1 MKTPSAESARALTQA
16 VLFARLCDR
25 YHDLASYAS
34 EPVKQRI
41 HFLAK
46 SDGSNL
52 KELFI
57 WDLAPFNSLLST
69 STGGIE
75 PATVWKPEQIEDYI
89 LQHWSADQLPL
100 DPPNNV
106 NSWESTTVYYKSLD
120 PETVQA
126 IVPIGQ
132 PDGVAIIAVVLLL
145 EAGETLEDGPCWK
158 YHNMAV
164 LGLGDLQTN
173 GWSILTDQLL
183 HKNEKVSGGNNNNN
197 DDDDDSDDDDSDGDY
212 WGQYGEEDESPSDE
226 NSSQNKPPKVSFDT
240 ANDTAHEDD
249 DEDYWKRYAEQQEKQ
264 EEIERKRNFQQ
275 QQQQQQQ
282 QLLHD
287 IEPQDLVSGMAPQNS
302 DLQKVLASLPSIGSS
317 AGISTSSTNP
327 LGQVDQTQMLSSL
340 LQMLAS
346 EDVAQQSTSLGS
358 GSGSGQE
365 ILDSQASVQTQ
376 VKNKSMSLDQ
386 KSNNT
391 TTPMVSTTTSLA
403 NDDSIIDLLRSTV
416 LQATRAGYSKDEVF
430 EMLGSIYESLE

>member
-1 MKTPSAESARALTQA
+1 METPSAESARALTQA
-16 VLFARLCDR
+16 VLLARLCDR

-34 EPVKQRI
+34 ESLKQRI

-57 WDLAPFNSLLST
+57 WDLAPFTSLPST
-69 STGGIE
+69 SAGGTE
-75 PATVWKPEQIEDYI
+75 SATVWKPEQIDDYI

-100 DPPNNV
+100 NPPNNA
-106 NSWESTTVYYKSLD
+106 NSWESTTVYYKALD

-126 IVPIGQ
+126 MVPIGQ
-132 PDGVAIIAVVLLL
+132 LDGVTADRNATPTVIAVVLLL

-183 HKNEKVSGGNNNNN
+183 HKGGKVGGNNNNKALNSNNNN
-197 DDDDDSDDDDSDGDY
+197 DDDDDDDSDDDY
-212 WGQYGEEDESPSDE
+212 WGQYGDEEDESPSDE
-226 NSSQNKPPKVSFDT
+226 NSSQNKAPKVSLDT
-240 ANDTAHEDD
+240 ANDAAHEDD
-249 DEDYWKRYAEQQEKQ
+249 EEDYWKKYAEQQEKQ
-264 EEIERKRNFQQ
+264 EEVERKRNLQQ
-275 QQQQQQQ
+275 QQQQ
-282 QLLHD
+282 LHD
-287 IEPQDLVSGMAPQNS
+287 IEPQDLASEITIQNS
-302 DLQKVLASLPSIGSS
+302 DLQKTLASLSSIGSS
-317 AGISTSSTNP
+317 TGISASSTNP
-327 LGQVDQTQMLSSL
+327 LGQVDQTMLSSL
-340 LQMLAS
+340 LQMLAA
-346 EDVAQQSTSLGS
+346 EDVAQPSTS
-358 GSGSGQE
+358 SGSGQE
-365 ILDSQASVQTQ
+365 ISDDQATQ
-376 VKNKSMSLDQ
+376 VENKSMSLNQ

-391 TTPMVSTTTSLA
+391 TIPMISTSLA

-430 EMLGSIYESLE
+430 EMLGGIYESLE

>member
-1 MKTPSAESARALTQA
+1 MTQA

-34 EPVKQRI
+34 EPLKQRI

-46 SDGSNL
+46 SDGSNI

-57 WDLAPFNSLLST
+57 WDLTPFNSLPSS

-75 PATVWKPEQIEDYI
+75 SATVWKPEQIEDYI

-106 NSWESTTVYYKSLD
+106 NSWESTTVYYKALD

-126 IVPIGQ
+126 MVPIGQ
-132 PDGVAIIAVVLLL
+132 PDGVAIIAVVLLS

-183 HKNEKVSGGNNNNN
+183 HESEKVGGENSNNN
-197 DDDDDSDDDDSDGDY
+197 DDDDNSDDDDSDGDY

-226 NSSQNKPPKVSFDT
+226 NSSQNKPPKVSLDT
-240 ANDTAHEDD
+240 ADDTAHEDD
-249 DEDYWKRYAEQQEKQ
+249 DDDYWKRYAEHQEKQ
-264 EEIERKRNFQQ
+264 EEIERKRNLQQ
-275 QQQQQQQ
+275 H

-287 IEPQDLVSGMAPQNS
+287 IEPQDLVSGVASQDS
-302 DLQKVLASLPSIGSS
+302 DLQKVLASLSSVGSS
-317 AGISTSSTNP
+317 TGIPTSSTSP
-327 LGQVDQTQMLSSL
+327 PGQVDQTEMLSSL

-346 EDVAQQSTSLGS
+346 EDVAQPSTSLGS
-358 GSGSGQE
+358 GGGSSQE
-365 ILDSQASVQTQ
+365 ILDSQASVQ

-391 TTPMVSTTTSLA
+391 ITPMVSTTTSLV